1 MLQDESTAGPRLRP
15 MRAFVVA
22 IAAAA
27 AAPFIAPA
35 TAEPVFDCS
44 GTNKPMYETVCGAQ
58 ELRDLGGEIDTELA
72 RLLRGADPLSAMLLK
87 RDQIWFREILAA
99 ENTSAFHGQQ
109 DTVYARLLAV
119 LKVRRHALARLRTGS
134 VTTPA
139 GSWSNAFAAATVG
152 KAAGDALTIT
162 LQARLSYANE
172 NRGEVACA
180 ATATAA
186 LGKDGWYSATIGDK
200 KDDKGNFDVIRFRL
214 QGNTLRVV
222 HETNHEVAVCT
233 GSELSSDDSSRRVDR
248 HVFRCRP
255 GRECQ
260 RQRRRAHD
268 RAVVSLRN
276 RGECRRAGDLCRSRP
291 RTSRRRD
298 RAALSPDHPPSRPQ
312 ADGAATRRPARL
324 GLRKCGRLSGQFA
337 AGLGQGA
344 EQRAS
349 HQRRAQSAF
358 AAAERAH
365 LAARQ
370 SRRDTQGA
378 YRLMARPQWLA
389 HARPAKG
396 NSDGTMHG
404 AGAKWD
410 VEDYKTHCDFASD
423 GGIENGAFK
432 AVDEFPTLTRD
443 GGTLVVAAEDPDKES
458 DFFDKD
464 GNLKREQ
471 PDYCWRLRSP
481 KMRLFPVK
489 PGSGIEAI
497 SSRLR

>member
-200 KDDKGNFDVIRFRL
+200 
-214 QGNTLRVV
+214 
-222 HETNHEVAVCT
+222 E
-233 GSELSSDDSSRRVDR
+233 
-248 HVFRCRP
+248 
-255 GRECQ
+255 GR
-260 RQRRRAHD
+260 
-268 RAVVSLRN
+268 
-276 RGECRRAGDLCRSRP
+276 
-291 RTSRRRD
+291 
-298 RAALSPDHPPSRPQ
+298 
-312 ADGAATRRPARL
+312 
-324 GLRKCGRLSGQFA
+324 
-337 AGLGQGA
+337 
-344 EQRAS
+344 
-349 HQRRAQSAF
+349 
-358 AAAERAH
+358 
-365 LAARQ
+365 
-370 SRRDTQGA
+370 
-378 YRLMARPQWLA
+378 
-389 HARPAKG
+389 
-396 NSDGTMHG
+396 
-404 AGAKWD
+404 
-410 VEDYKTHCDFASD
+410 
-423 GGIENGAFK
+423 
-432 AVDEFPTLTRD
+432 
-443 GGTLVVAAEDPDKES
+443 
-458 DFFDKD
+458 
-464 GNLKREQ
+464 
-471 PDYCWRLRSP
+471 
-481 KMRLFPVK
+481 
-489 PGSGIEAI
+489 
-497 SSRLR
+497 